1 MKEKAPPISPQDL
14 ERVAAHALALVPD
27 RGPDGVRVGL
37 GSGRA
42 AAAFVR
48 ALGARVRQGLAVR
61 GVSTSEA
68 TAALAREVGIPLVE
82 LDRTPLELTVDGAD
96 EVDPNLDMIKGY
108 GGALVRER
116 IVAAASRRQV
126 ILVTPDKMVPHLGA
140 RGRLPVEVIPFAR
153 PFCERRLEALGCR
166 PEVRRDDRHEGRP
179 FVTDNGNL
187 ILDCGIDPPDDP
199 AAFERAI
206 RAIPGVVDTG
216 LFLGT
221 ADVVLLAEAGT
232 VRVLNRRSP
241 SHAT

>member
-14 ERVAAHALALVPD
+14 ERVAAHALTLVPD
-27 RGPDGVRVGL
+27 RGPEGVRLGL

-48 ALGARVRQGLAVR
+48 ALGARVRQGLVVR
-61 GVSTSEA
+61 GVPTSDA
-68 TAALAREVGIPLVE
+68 TAALAREVGIAVIDV
-82 LDRTPLELTVDGAD
+82 DRTSLELTVDGAD
-96 EVDPNLDMIKGY
+96 EVDPRLDMIKGY

-126 ILVTPDKMVPHLGA
+126 ILVTPDKMVTRLGA

-166 PEVRRDDRHEGRP
+166 PAVRQADGRP

-232 VRVLNRRSP
+232 VRVLDRRSP

>member
-1 MKEKAPPISPQDL
+1 MEKPPVSAADL
-14 ERVAAHALALVPD
+14 ERVVAHALPMVPD
-27 RGPDGVRVGL
+27 RPGGVVIGL

-48 ALGARVRQGLAVR
+48 ALGARVQQGLEVR
-61 GVSTSEA
+61 GVPTSVA
-68 TAALAREVGIPLVE
+68 TAALAREVGIPLAE
-82 LDRTPLELTVDGAD
+82 LDGPPLELTVDGAD
-96 EVDPNLDMIKGY
+96 EVDPHLNMIKGY

-116 IVAAASRRQV
+116 IVAAASHRQV
-126 ILVTPDKMVPHLGA
+126 ILVTPDKMVARLGA

-153 PFCERRLEALGCR
+153 PFCERRLVALGCR
-166 PEVRRDDRHEGRP
+166 PEVRMADGRP

-187 ILDCGIDPPDDP
+187 TLDCGIEPPADP

-221 ADVVLLAEAGT
+221 AHTVLLAEAGA
-232 VRVLNRRSP
+232 VRVLTRDGARS
-241 SHAT
+241 